1 MADYRAA
8 SSLSAYGRRDG
19 PVTPE
24 PPTRFSYDTA
34 GRGEPSTI
42 GALLHAPISP
52 ERPLAFSDDELL
64 PRFNPRSRAAAT
76 AASGLQAGR
85 PKRSRSRRT
94 HKPQASGAFL
104 LQDAVVAGDDDSGNQ
119 RRGPRN
125 IAQQKGKDLVE
136 PYSSSVPRD
145 FGLGISPGGGNRARI
160 VSPDTSQEELFL
172 SKRHDPSRPGR
183 RPQTSQQDSSA
194 LDVDS
199 TQIVNMALNLSESR
213 RIASRRN
220 ASRAN
225 PPRLAPVPDSQ
236 TGSNLRAHL
245 QQQRKTARGVS
256 PKPNQSLTPRLPGVR
271 SSSPLRSPFEPTT
284 DAPYRYHFST
294 STLARAQKAREHLEL
309 MAQYRRLLGFVPPL
323 KIGFDR
329 PSGASPPG
337 SPTEGKISSFG
348 SREFMIPLGREYNP
362 LQYIRNRKVRA
373 RERMVIDGEKQGFAD
388 VESVKDWV
396 DEASQRASRDL
407 LSSDSPALP
416 SFPGAEEID
425 PQLTSDSAAK
435 AALRVRRPRVD
446 WIIEPCDLIADA
458 YWLEQDHHKQLIED
472 RFLGK
477 IYPQTADISR
487 PMSRQTDELATGA
500 PPLIT
505 KTLEDPDASADP
517 KDHKLARPD
526 TETSETSH
534 RDRAK
539 QKLHEIGPFH
549 RHTGS
554 THNHHDFLRMRR
566 GSLSDSGSD
575 NEVKSE
581 GRTRRT
587 RRAPTISS
595 SANELLEK
603 QMLEMIA
610 RETRQQQLQRLS
622 HVQETEAEHMP
633 AESSTSPEHIP
644 PAKQSA
650 PREWSLT
657 DPSET
662 DLRLAQDKGVAETSS
677 RPHLGRHTGGGSRR
691 GRHHPDIDSP
701 QPMSPELNPQ
711 YNLSAP
717 PTGFDLSAPSSRS
730 SSPTRNPFTKV
741 KQIFRD
747 KNREDDDDQLVET
760 ESSSR
765 RPSIPEP
772 SSPTEAKPLP
782 ERRPST
788 SRPTYEGHRYQR
800 SVGSI
805 RPRGDDQ
812 VGLRGIFKGPRID
825 TVIRGGVSRL
835 GDMLWKRDIALET
848 PPEAFSTDESDN
860 DQSKGRTRLSLSLS
874 RTNSR
879 RNRAEP
885 QPKHFLDTMPQF
897 QHVANTHSQSALVD
911 DHKASPDMNKS
922 QGSQSRVTAI
932 KPPKLD
938 IPGIS
943 SAPKPQE
950 VDEAPPAEPEMSEA
964 ESCRESA
971 RDGTRNTEK
980 NVDDMAPMVRFSE
993 PDNFKARKWS
1003 IANQALPQEGRLSKK
1018 EIARLRTLILISG
1031 IKAMEISRRAQERK
1045 KPLAKG
1051 SLKMLGT
1058 SPKSNITSVPWV
1070 DIARLTP
1077 KKSLPSDDAIPQ
1089 SDHFPL
1095 ASQTLG
1101 VAIQTSMEQWQTSA
1115 DRFTNQTRPKLE
1127 ERIWCVRS
1135 RIADELSGMT
1145 GEAADQADET
1155 GKDLAL
1161 GQLLKVK
1168 HVIDLIE
1175 KMMRNRR
1182 RRFRWIRRGMWSVV
1196 EWVLVG
1202 FMWYVWFV
1210 VTIFRI
1216 VLGLGQGVWRGV
1228 KWLLWL

>member
-1 MADYRAA
+1 MADPRAA
-8 SSLSAYGRRDG
+8 SSLSAYGRRGG
-19 PVTPE
+19 PVTPD

-34 GRGEPSTI
+34 ERGEPSTI
-42 GALLHAPISP
+42 GALLHAPLSP
-52 ERPLAFSDDELL
+52 ERPHAFSDDELL
-64 PRFNPRSRAAAT
+64 PRFNPRSRAAAN
-76 AASGLQAGR
+76 AGSGLQAGR
-85 PKRSRSRRT
+85 PKRARSRKT
-94 HKPQASGAFL
+94 HKSQTSGAFL
-104 LQDAVVAGDDDSGNQ
+104 LQDAVAGDDDSGNQ

-125 IAQQKGKDLVE
+125 ISQHRERKGKDLLE
-136 PYSSSVPRD
+136 PYSSSAPRD
-145 FGLGISPGGGNRARI
+145 FGLGINSGGGPRARV
-160 VSPDTSQEELFL
+160 VSPDTSQEDLFL
-172 SKRHDPSRPGR
+172 TKRHDGHRRGR
-183 RPQTSQQDSSA
+183 RPPTAQQGTSA

-220 ASRAN
+220 ISRAN
-225 PPRLAPVPDSQ
+225 PPRLAPVQDSQ
-236 TGSNLRAHL
+236 TSSNLRAHL
-245 QQQRKTARGVS
+245 QQQRKTTRAVS

-284 DAPYRYHFST
+284 DVPYRYHFST

-309 MAQYRRLLGFVPPL
+309 MAQYRRLLGVLPPL
-323 KIGFDR
+323 KMGYDR
-329 PSGASPPG
+329 PSATSPPG
-337 SPTEGKISSFG
+337 SPTEGKMTTFG

-396 DEASQRASRDL
+396 NDASDRASRDL
-407 LSSDSPALP
+407 LSSDTPVLP

-425 PQLTSDSAAK
+425 PQIASDSAAK

-446 WIIEPCDLIADA
+446 WFIEPCDLIADA

-477 IYPQTADISR
+477 IYPQTTDISR
-487 PMSRQTDELATGA
+487 PMSRQTDELGTGVS
-500 PPLIT
+500 PFIT
-505 KTLEDPDASADP
+505 KTLEDADGSVDP
-517 KDHKLARPD
+517 QDKLARPD
-526 TETSETSH
+526 TETSEASH
-534 RDRAK
+534 KDRAK
-539 QKLHEIGPFH
+539 QKLHDMGSFH

-554 THNHHDFLRMRR
+554 THNHHDFLRRRR

-575 NEVKSE
+575 NEAKSE
-581 GRTRRT
+581 GRSRRSK
-587 RRAPTISS
+587 RAGTISS
-595 SANELLEK
+595 RDNELLDK

-610 RETRQQQLQRLS
+610 RETRQQRLS
-622 HVQETEAEHMP
+622 HVQETEAEYMQ
-633 AESSTSPEHIP
+633 AESSASPEHNPPPKP
-644 PAKQSA
+644 PAG
-650 PREWSLT
+650 REWSLT
-657 DPSET
+657 DHSDSDHRP
-662 DLRLAQDKGVAETSS
+662 AQEKGAVESSS
-677 RPHLGRHTGGGSRR
+677 RPHLGRHTGGGSKR

-711 YNLSAP
+711 NNLSAP

-730 SSPTRNPFTKV
+730 SSPSRNPFTKV

-747 KNREDDDDQLVET
+747 KSREEEDEQQAET

-772 SSPTEAKPLP
+772 SSPTEAKQLP
-782 ERRPST
+782 ERHPSN
-788 SRPTYEGHRYQR
+788 SRPNFEGHRYQR

-835 GDMLWKRDIALET
+835 GDMLWKRET
-848 PPEAFSTDESDN
+848 PLEAPFDTFSTDESDN

-879 RNRAEP
+879 RNRPEPQP
-885 QPKHFLDTMPQF
+885 QPKHFLDAMPQF
-897 QHVANTHSQSALVD
+897 QPIADTHGQPGLSENHQSAIDL
-911 DHKASPDMNKS
+911 KKLEES
-922 QGSQSRVTAI
+922 QPRVSIA

-938 IPGIS
+938 VSGLASPV
-943 SAPKPQE
+943 KPRKAE
-950 VDEAPPAEPEMSEA
+950 EAPPAEPDISET

-971 RDGTRNTEK
+971 RDGTRATDK
-980 NVDDMAPMVRFSE
+980 NGEDVTPMVRFNE

-1003 IANQALPQEGRLSKK
+1003 IANQPLPQEGQLSKR
-1018 EIARLRTLILISG
+1018 EISRLRTLILSSG
-1031 IKAMEISRRAQERK
+1031 IKAMEISRRAQEPK
-1045 KPLAKG
+1045 KPLAKD
-1051 SLKMLGT
+1051 SLQML
-1058 SPKSNITSVPWV
+1058 SISSQSNVANVPWV
-1070 DIARLTP
+1070 EIANLTP
-1077 KKSLPSDDAIPQ
+1077 NKSLPCDDAIPYC
-1089 SDHFPL
+1089 DHFPL
-1095 ASQTLG
+1095 ASRTLG

-1115 DRFTNQTRPKLE
+1115 DRFTAQTRPKLE

-1135 RIADELSGMT
+1135 RIAYELSGMT

-1182 RRFRWIRRGMWSVV
+1182 RRFRWLRRGMWSVV

-1216 VLGLGQGVWRGV
+1216 FLGLGQGVWRGV